1 MIVEQFKLVLF
12 VLVKISALDFFQDFV
27 NLLALELLVCL
38 QNIDT
43 LEVRM
48 ILRERP
54 TVWPWDP
61 TQLALQI

>member
-12 VLVKISALDFFQDFV
+12 VLVKISALDLFQDFV

-38 QNIDT
+38 QNIDA

-48 ILRERP
+48 ILRKRP